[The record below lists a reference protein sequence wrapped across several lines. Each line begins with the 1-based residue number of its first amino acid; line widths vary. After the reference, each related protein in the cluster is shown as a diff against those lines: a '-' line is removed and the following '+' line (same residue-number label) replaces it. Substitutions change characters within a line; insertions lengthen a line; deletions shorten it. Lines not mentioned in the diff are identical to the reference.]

1 MGWGKLKI
9 NTAEVKSEYYILYPD
24 LRYVLKSFPFQ
35 EHLYDMFPL
44 SFYAK
49 NIPVRLPLIK
59 AAGVSVWTGLQ
70 AAARTSCHAPAQ
82 TCGQTPWARDGEP
95 TRARWLCSPL
105 QTQGT
110 SPPRHPAAPQAQMVW
125 VAVAELMGSIT
136 CRDTE
141 SRPQWVGGENH
152 KRDKR

>member
-9 NTAEVKSEYYILYPD
+9 NTAEVKSEYYILCPD

-59 AAGVSVWTGLQ
+59 AAGVSV
-70 AAARTSCHAPAQ
+70 
-82 TCGQTPWARDGEP
+82 
-95 TRARWLCSPL
+95 
-105 QTQGT
+105 
-110 SPPRHPAAPQAQMVW
+110 
-125 VAVAELMGSIT
+125 
-136 CRDTE
+136 
-141 SRPQWVGGENH
+141 
-152 KRDKR
+152 